1 MSGYVDTIIL
11 EANRQNSQQ
20 AGEVQSNAEWVNEVS
35 SGVKLNVGDK
45 ISVHSAY
52 VSDLGAEDSTIEF
65 KGAVVQE
72 EQVFNVT
79 NTVSIPLPDDIL
91 IGADYEADFERRKYA
106 GETITETT
114 QTLKNVK
121 DNMANIV
128 VSYYTCLNGEYVQT
142 LPLRHT
148 IGTDND
154 NTAWITVRGNE
165 TQALVDTIN
174 NGLPLAQDRSK
185 ILYDDY
191 CRLGQTGN
199 ALAAPSIQPHQDGSR
214 CMLFGRP
221 KVSYIQIPSD
231 IVGIGGVNYD
241 TGVNP
246 YRDLFGYTVKLL
258 KIRDLLE
265 LEVPLGF
272 NSPSEIGSVITDQ
285 LQKNTEIKNQGIKFA
300 NSLFGENCKIP
311 YGSSS
316 NETATNRLFNCA
328 AFTDTNLG
336 PANEWLGT
344 TGAEEFPDSSGNLVR
359 FYEAGFQY
367 IGIKRPEL
375 YINGLEL
382 RDAILP
388 QMTATSNPQTV
399 APSMTGY
406 TDTFK
411 YYLKTPPGSFTNQL
425 PIFHIPTYPN
435 ANTIRYPNV
444 VNLPRV
450 ADDSWHRDNLNPLFT
465 NFLEENPFG
474 HWNENNGS
482 PTPQAITYNTATQTG
497 AGYNDINVLMDTTKP
512 IFTDYD
518 LTLYDIT
525 IECPTHPLV
534 ANDGSGAV
542 CKITSIVNI
551 PTAID
556 PYFRVDFDGTASVQ
570 IPFNTAVTI
579 TRYVNRT
586 QVLPTPYT
594 VINTSMEWT
603 LDNLKKI
610 FKFFKAQERTPEL
623 MTLKGVTTDSFYY
636 TNTQTY
642 ITDYYN
648 GELITPDTHRLFH
661 LQGQENSQTP
671 KEMGL
676 PSIND
681 NTAIPTFYAP
691 TSDAHE
697 ATAPNAPFVS
707 TSFGY
712 DNLKSSFSDKG
723 VANGTVNTNDK
734 DFSSFPFF
742 VKYFKDI
749 ADSRDWE
756 NMTQEEFDKT
766 VYPNGKNVPYRCT
779 PETLAEDVG
788 KHLWG
793 GFAIRNPSSC
803 QLVPRVGANPTY
815 PNDRVFASYAGT
827 INDSMELFKSYENNK
842 YLREVDFTSNANID
856 PDWKDTYTNSVYDCI
871 SFVCQIPYANNRA
884 DSTFPSMLRKQNIY
898 TQVNEYGIYDPTST
912 PTQREISTPYF
923 IDWWANVLSQTVGAY
938 PTPEALTLTTDTR
951 RFGYDT
957 HPTAYG
963 NLFTGLYNGIMGN
976 NGVSP
981 LQEYEVAVDKKFY
994 NNNSRSSTGFNDGTN
1009 PHDYAQATPEY
1020 ASKYITEVF
1029 IGADAPEFAFDTT
1042 TSRFSFSGLHTPEK
1056 ITAKYNA
1063 TLITNNQGKSDT
1075 GALQA
1080 GPVPVPDNLGKTCYR
1095 INKVFDMRNF
1105 CPSITP
1111 YFDAV
1116 PLQLT
1121 GTDEPEMFAYNNPYV
1136 RQGSIIDSHSGIFL
1150 DQFGIDEK
1158 NWEKSFWGI
1167 CGFTF
1172 NDLNTNESKGSINE
1186 RVVSGQ
1192 SSDISII
1199 TTNQDIENSSHDEWF
1214 GPVTGVANH
1223 KPCLPFP
1230 TLVSFTTVGHTNR
1243 YQLLAPIEV
1252 ESISA
1257 KIEATNLPSKTLRP
1271 YFTIRSDII
1280 TDDKYKGHDK
1290 ALMPVV
1296 EVLQKESQY
1305 GDFFYGEGS
1314 IEFTNTF
1321 PRTITSIKTQICDP
1335 NGNLANISPN
1345 SAIMYKIQKVN
1356 NANLNVAEEVLGNLQ
1371 KKLKKK

>member
-11 EANRQNSQQ
+11 EANRQNSNQV
-20 AGEVQSNAEWVNEVS
+20 GEAQSNAEWVNEIS
-35 SGVKLNVGDK
+35 SGIKLNVGDK
-45 ISVHSAY
+45 ISVHSAF

-65 KGAVVQE
+65 KGSVVQE
-72 EQVFNVT
+72 NQVFNIT
-79 NTVSIPLPDDIL
+79 DTFSIPLPNDIL
-91 IGADYEADFERRKYA
+91 IGADYVVEYERRKYA

-114 QTLKNVK
+114 KTIKNVK
-121 DNMANIV
+121 DNVANIV
-128 VSYYTCLNGEYVQT
+128 VSYYTCLNGEYIQT

-148 IGTDND
+148 LGTDDD
-154 NTAWITVRGNE
+154 NIAWVTVRGNE

-174 NGLPLAQDRSK
+174 NGLPLAQFNVK

-191 CRLGQTGN
+191 CRLGESGN

-231 IVGIGGVNYD
+231 LQTINGVEYD
-241 TGVNP
+241 TGVNK
-246 YRDLFGYTVKLL
+246 YRDLYGYTVKLI

-300 NSLFGENCKIP
+300 NTLFGENCRIP
-311 YGSSS
+311 FGSSS
-316 NETATNRLFNCA
+316 NETSTNKLFNCA
-328 AFTDTNLG
+328 AFFDTNIG
-336 PANEWLGT
+336 PANEWYGN
-344 TGAEEFPDSSGNLVR
+344 TGDIYPASSGNIVR
-359 FYEAGFQY
+359 FYETGFQY

-375 YINGLEL
+375 YITGLEL

-388 QMTATSNPQTV
+388 RMTATTNPQTI
-399 APSMTGY
+399 APSMATY
-406 TDTFK
+406 QDTLK

-435 ANTIRYPNV
+435 ANTIRYPNI
-444 VNLPRV
+444 VNSPSV
-450 ADDSWHRDNLNPLFT
+450 PDDSWHRDNLNPLFT

-474 HWNENNGS
+474 LWMENNGS
-482 PTPQAITYNTATQTG
+482 PAPQAITYNTATQTG
-497 AGYNDINVLMDTTKP
+497 AGYDDINVLMDTTKP
-512 IFTDYD
+512 TFTDYD

-542 CKITSIVNI
+542 CKITAINNF
-551 PTAID
+551 PDAID
-556 PYFRVDFDGTASVQ
+556 PYFNVEFDGTASVQ

-586 QVLPTPYT
+586 RVLPTPYT

-623 MTLKGVTTDSFYY
+623 MTFKDKTTDSFYY

-661 LQGQENSQTP
+661 LQGQQNEATP
-671 KEMGL
+671 KEMAL
-676 PSIND
+676 PSLNDIN
-681 NTAIPTFYAP
+681 AIPTFFSP
-691 TSDAHE
+691 TSDAYE
-697 ATAPNAPFVS
+697 ATTPDSDFVS

-712 DNLKSSFSDKG
+712 DNIKSSFSDKG
-723 VANGTVNTNDK
+723 VANGTVNTYGK

-756 NMTQEEFDKT
+756 NMTQEEFDRT
-766 VYPNGKNVPYRCT
+766 VYPNGKNVPYRCS
-779 PETLAEDVG
+779 PETLKEDVG
-788 KHLWG
+788 KNLWG

-803 QLVPRVGANPTY
+803 QFVPRVGASAAY

-827 INDSMELFKSYENNK
+827 VNDHMEVIKSYENNK
-842 YLREVDFTSNANID
+842 FLKQVDFTSNDNID
-856 PDWKDTYTNSVYDCI
+856 PDWKDTYTNSIYDCI
-871 SFVCQIPYANNRA
+871 SFVCQLPYANNA
-884 DSTFPSMLRKQNIY
+884 VASEFPSMMRKQNIY
-898 TQVNEYGIYDPTST
+898 TQINEYGIYEPDSV

-923 IDWWANVLSQTVGAY
+923 IDWWADVLSQNVGAY
-938 PTPEALTLTTDTR
+938 PTPERIELQTRTR

-963 NLFTGLYNGIMGN
+963 NLFTGLYNGIMGD

-994 NNNSRSSTGFNDGTN
+994 NNNARTDTVFNDSAN
-1009 PHDYAQATPEY
+1009 PHDYAQASPEY
-1020 ASKYITEVF
+1020 VSKYITDVY

-1042 TSRFSFSGLHTPEK
+1042 TSRFSFSGLHTSEK

-1075 GALQA
+1075 GQLQA
-1080 GPVPVPDNLGKTCYR
+1080 GPVPVPDNLGKNCYR
-1095 INKVFDMRNF
+1095 INKVFDFRNF

-1111 YFDAV
+1111 YFDAIA
-1116 PLQLT
+1116 LQLT
-1121 GTDEPEMFAYNNPYV
+1121 GTQEAEMFAYNNPYV
-1136 RQGSIIDSHSGIFL
+1136 KQGNIIDSHSGIFL

-1158 NWEKSFWGI
+1158 NWNRSFWGI
-1167 CGFTF
+1167 CGFSF
-1172 NDLNTNESKGSINE
+1172 NDLNTNESKGSINQ
-1186 RVVSGQ
+1186 RIVSGQ
-1192 SSDISII
+1192 LNDISLI
-1199 TTNQDIENSSHDEWF
+1199 TTNQDVENSSMDEWF
-1214 GPVTGVANH
+1214 GPLTGVANH

-1230 TLVSFTTVGHTNR
+1230 TLAQFTQVGHTTR
-1243 YQLLAPIEV
+1243 FQLLAPVEV

-1257 KIEATNLPSKTLRP
+1257 KIEATNLPTKTLRP

-1280 TDDKYKGHDK
+1280 TDDKFHGHDK
-1290 ALMPVV
+1290 AVLPVV

-1314 IEFTNTF
+1314 TEFTNTF
-1321 PRTITSIKTQICDP
+1321 PRTITSVKTSICDP
-1335 NGNLANISPN
+1335 NGKLASLSPN
-1345 SAIMYKIQKVN
+1345 SAVLYKIQKQN
-1356 NANLNVAEEVLGNLQ
+1356 NASLNVASEVLNN
-1371 KKLKKK
+1371 LKKK

>member
-1 MSGYVDTIIL
+1 MSGYVDTILL

-20 AGEVQSNAEWVNEVS
+20 VGEAQSNAEWVNEIS
-35 SGVKLNVGDK
+35 SGIRLNVGDK
-45 ISVHSAY
+45 ISVHSAF

-65 KGAVVQE
+65 KGSVIQN
-72 EQVFNVT
+72 EQTFNVT
-79 NTVSIPLPDDIL
+79 TTNSIPLPNDVL
-91 IGADYEADFERRKYA
+91 IGADYDEDFERRKYA

-114 QTLKNVK
+114 TTIKNVR
-121 DNMANIV
+121 DNVANV
-128 VSYYTCLNGEYVQT
+128 VISYYTNLNGEYIQT

-148 IGTDND
+148 IGTDDD
-154 NTAWITVRGNE
+154 NTAWVTVRANT
-165 TQALVDTIN
+165 TQALVDVVN
-174 NGLPLAQDRSK
+174 NGLPLAQDRVK

-191 CRLGQTGN
+191 CRLGESGN
-199 ALAAPSIQPHQDGSR
+199 DLAAPSIQPHQDGSR

-231 IVGIGGVNYD
+231 LQTINGVEYD
-241 TGVNP
+241 TGVNK
-246 YRDLFGYTVKLL
+246 YRDLYGYTVRLI
-258 KIRDLLE
+258 KIRDLLQ

-300 NSLFGENCKIP
+300 NPLFGENCKIP

-328 AFTDTNLG
+328 AFADTNLG
-336 PANEWLGT
+336 TANEWLGT
-344 TGAEEFPDSSGNLVR
+344 TGEEEYPDSKGNLVR

-367 IGIKRPEL
+367 VGIKRPEL
-375 YINGLEL
+375 YITGLEL

-388 QMTATSNPQTV
+388 RMTALTNPQTI
-399 APSMTGY
+399 APSMAGY
-406 TDTFK
+406 TDTLK

-444 VNLPRV
+444 VNSPSV
-450 ADDSWHRDNLNPLFT
+450 PDDSWHRDNLNPLFT

-474 HWNENNGS
+474 LWHENNGS
-482 PTPQAITYNTATQTG
+482 PAPQAITYNTAFQTG
-497 AGYNDINVLMDTTKP
+497 AGFFDMRVLTDTTKP
-512 IFTDYD
+512 TFTDYD

-525 IECPTHPLV
+525 VECPTHPLV
-534 ANDGSGAV
+534 ATGGGAV
-542 CKITSIVNI
+542 CKITSITNF
-551 PTAID
+551 PDFID
-556 PYFRVDFDGTASVQ
+556 PYFTIEFDGTASVD
-570 IPFNTAVTI
+570 IPINTPITI

-586 QVLPTPYT
+586 RVLPTPYT

-610 FKFFKAQERTPEL
+610 FKFFKSQERTPEL
-623 MTLKGVTTDSFYY
+623 MTFKGVTTDSFYY
-636 TNTQTY
+636 TNTVTF
-642 ITDYYN
+642 IEDYYN

-661 LQGQENSQTP
+661 LQGQQNEATP

-676 PSIND
+676 PSLNSE
-681 NTAIPTFYAP
+681 AVPTFFSP

-697 ATAPNAPFVS
+697 ATTPDSDFVS

-723 VANGTVNTNDK
+723 AANGTVDTNDK

-742 VKYFKDI
+742 VKYFKDV

-756 NMTQEEFDKT
+756 NMTQEEFDRT
-766 VYPNGKNVPYRCT
+766 VYPNGKNVPYRCS

-788 KHLWG
+788 KNLWG

-803 QLVPRVGANPTY
+803 QFVPRVGANPTY
-815 PNDRVFASYAGT
+815 PNDRVFAPYTGT
-827 INDSMELFKSYENNK
+827 IDDSMEVIKSYDNNK
-842 YLREVDFTSNANID
+842 FLRQVDFSSNDNLD
-856 PDWKDTYTNSVYDCI
+856 PDWQSTYTNSIYDCI
-871 SFVCQIPYANNRA
+871 SFVCQLPYARNAA
-884 DSTFPSMLRKQNIY
+884 DSTFPSMMRKQNIY
-898 TQVNEYGIYDPTST
+898 TQINEYGIYEPDSV

-923 IDWWANVLSQTVGAY
+923 IDWWADVLSQNVGDY
-938 PTPEALTLTTDTR
+938 PTPEALTLTTRTR

-994 NNNSRSSTGFNDGTN
+994 NNNSRTATAFNDGNN
-1009 PHDYAQATPEY
+1009 PHDYAQAVPEY
-1020 ASKYITEVF
+1020 ASEYITDVF
-1029 IGADAPEFAFDTT
+1029 VGADAPEFAFDTT
-1042 TSRFSFSGLHTPEK
+1042 TSRFSFSGLHTPER

-1063 TLITNNQGKSDT
+1063 TLITNNQGKTDT
-1075 GALQA
+1075 GQLQP
-1080 GPVPVPDNLGKTCYR
+1080 GPVPVPDNLGKDCYR

-1111 YFDAV
+1111 YFDSI

-1121 GTDEPEMFAYNNPYV
+1121 GTAEAEMFAYNNPYV
-1136 RQGSIIDSHSGIFL
+1136 KQGNVIDSHSGIFL

-1167 CGFTF
+1167 CGFSF
-1172 NDLNTNESKGSINE
+1172 NDLNTNSSKGSINE
-1186 RVVSGQ
+1186 RIVSGQ
-1192 SSDISII
+1192 LNNISLI
-1199 TTNQDIENSSHDEWF
+1199 TTNQDVENSSHDEWF

-1230 TLVSFTTVGHTNR
+1230 TLVTFTNVGHTSR
-1243 YQLLAPIEV
+1243 YQLLAPVEV

-1257 KIEATNLPSKTLRP
+1257 KIEATNLPTKTLRP

-1280 TDDKYKGHDK
+1280 TDDKYRGHNK
-1290 ALMPVV
+1290 AVLPVV

-1314 IEFTNTF
+1314 TEFTNTF
-1321 PRTITSIKTQICDP
+1321 PRTITTVKTSICDP
-1335 NGNLANISPN
+1335 NGKLASLSPN
-1345 SAIMYKIQKVN
+1345 SSIIYKIQKVN
-1356 NANLNVAEEVLGNLQ
+1356 NANLNVVDEVLKN
-1371 KKLKKK
+1371 LKKK